1 MTKQND
7 HVRAADKASRRDR
20 LHALLFAG
28 AALGTTLLT
37 LGAAATPK
45 LPPFKGE

>member
-1 MTKQND
+1 MNNQNPSPPND
-7 HVRAADKASRRDR
+7 IKRSRRDR

-37 LGAAATPK
+37 LGAAASPK
-45 LPPFKGE
+45 LPPYQGD